1 MKKIIFSALAAS
13 LILQAAEHPYKIF
26 VETYSNA
33 EDPAIDQVY
42 TSLKAELKDFT
53 KADVIKRS
61 SDNYYVV
68 VVEGI
73 MEKSE
78 ANQLLSK
85 IKSMPGH
92 SDAFIL
98 PAPELLKASNKKPE
112 PKVEEKPEPKVD
124 NELETIPSPNVEDS
138 SYDELSGSLLLNDV
152 VKTVLSTNPTM
163 QERISEYMQV
173 GKDLK
178 IANNAYYPT
187 LDLTGSYGYQKVKN
201 NSTNDKFEDGTRG
214 EAALTLTQNLYNGNA
229 DANRIDQENSRLD
242 VAAYLVAERAD
253 RLTLDTINAYLNV
266 AKEHKLL
273 NLAKENTKVHEE
285 IYLQI
290 KDRAQSGFGKASEER
305 QAGSRLTLSQTNL
318 ISQENNFIDSLSTF
332 EKLYGKA
339 VNSSELGWP
348 EFNLPLPNSEEE
360 VYSKALS
367 CNPTIKSQEANIQL
381 AYRVKDGTNAAFR
394 PVVDLEGS
402 AKVSKSDIG
411 DTDDREDSYSGFLK
425 VRYNIFNKG
434 NDLAQKEKAQVSIQ
448 KEQQTMDSIRRNLT
462 ESLKFSWQSYT
473 LSDKKMDYVKEHV
486 AFSKETLDSYEDE
499 FRIGRR
505 DLINLLDAQNEYF
518 DAEKELIKTEY
529 DLLFS
534 KYRLL
539 DNMGLLADSF
549 EPGFAQK
556 YIKSACT
563 ISQNTK

>member
-26 VETYSNA
+26 VETYSN
-33 EDPAIDQVY
+33 EKDPAIDQVY
-42 TSLKAELKDFT
+42 TSLKAELKDFS
-53 KADVIKRS
+53 KANVIKRA
-61 SDNYYVV
+61 SDSYYVV

-73 MEKSE
+73 MEKKE

-85 IKSMPGH
+85 IKSLPGH

-98 PAPELLKASNKKPE
+98 PAPELLNASENKPE
-112 PKVEEKPEPKVD
+112 QTKVD
-124 NELETIPSPNVEDS
+124 AQLEVIPTPEEEMPDNSLRGD
-138 SYDELSGSLLLNDV
+138 LLLNDV
-152 VKTVLSTNPTM
+152 IKTVLSTNPTM
-163 QERISEYMQV
+163 QERISEYMKI

-187 LDLTGSYGYQKVKN
+187 LDLTGSYGYQKIKN
-201 NSTNDKFEDGTRG
+201 NSTNKKFEDGTRG

-229 DANRIDQENSRLD
+229 DSNRIKQEHSRLD
-242 VAAYLVAERAD
+242 SAAFLVAERAD
-253 RLTLDTINAYLNV
+253 RLALDAVNAYLNV

-273 NLAKENTKVHEE
+273 DLARQNTKVHEE

-339 VNSSELGWP
+339 INSNELAWP
-348 EFNLPLPNSEEE
+348 EFDFALPKSEEE
-360 VYSKALS
+360 VYDKALV

-402 AKVSKSDIG
+402 AQISKNDIG
-411 DTDDREDSYSGFLK
+411 NTDDREDRYSAFLK
-425 VRYNIFNKG
+425 VKYNIFNKG
-434 NDLAQKEKAQVSIQ
+434 NDSLQKEKAQVSIQ
-448 KEQQTMDSIRRNLT
+448 KEQQTMDSLRRNLT

-518 DAEKELIKTEY
+518 DAEKELIRTEY
-529 DLLFS
+529 DLLFA

-563 ISQNTK
+563 ISQNIN